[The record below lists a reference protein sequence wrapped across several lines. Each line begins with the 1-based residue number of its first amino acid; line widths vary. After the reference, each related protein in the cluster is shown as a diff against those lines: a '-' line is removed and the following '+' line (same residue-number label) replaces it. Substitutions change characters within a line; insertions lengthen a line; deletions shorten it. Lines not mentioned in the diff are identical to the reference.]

1 MSMNILNDISAV
13 YMEQVAESA
22 VPGKPAEK
30 LGAVTAIPKSEQESA
45 RERILAKTKAKREAM
60 KTEALDP
67 VGQEDADIDNDGD
80 TDKSDKY
87 LHKRRKAISSAMKKR
102 LKEQREIEESSHKKL
117 DPVGKEDDD
126 IDNDGDVDKSD
137 KYLHNRRKVIG
148 KAISK
153 EGYSNWKQDLLEVM
167 DDEESEKKIKEKTV
181 KNKIVINPKLSESV
195 EELGGTLI
203 EMVEI
208 DEVEIAEKT
217 LTPAETKKKE
227 EIVKSM
233 KKNLAG
239 FKSRYGERAKE
250 VMYATATKQAKKVAE
265 DVSQIALSPQ
275 ELQKQRQKAQ
285 IDSQITQMRKQ
296 TLSRVKKSEL
306 DAQKNVQTEETLDEL
321 NRYEKETGKDFKTG
335 KSVSTGGAK
344 DDKAYTQVKK
354 MIRGMEGKPAGQR
367 KKEPGKKPPVAG
379 KYGGP
384 ISPAQKVAKRRAAI
398 QRSQEMMHS
407 ARD

>member
-1 MSMNILNDISAV
+1 
-13 YMEQVAESA
+13 
-22 VPGKPAEK
+22 
-30 LGAVTAIPKSEQESA
+30 
-45 RERILAKTKAKREAM
+45 
-60 KTEALDP
+60 
-67 VGQEDADIDNDGD
+67 
-80 TDKSDKY
+80 
-87 LHKRRKAISSAMKKR
+87 
-102 LKEQREIEESSHKKL
+102 
-117 DPVGKEDDD
+117 
-126 IDNDGDVDKSD
+126 
-137 KYLHNRRKVIG
+137 
-148 KAISK
+148 
-153 EGYSNWKQDLLEVM
+153 M